1 MNWHSTQNDTDSLLL
16 VVYQGFLISAAAS
29 DTQLESCQKGTL
41 WLVVSGHVR
50 IHFFTGLEQMAHAPL
65 ATPLV
70 TGVMIGWVK
79 LLLFNR
85 QSSPQRTFW

>member
-1 MNWHSTQNDTDSLLL
+1 MTQIPYL
-16 VVYQGFLISAAAS
+16 GFLISAAAS

-50 IHFFTGLEQMAHAPL
+50 THFFTGLEQMVQAPL

-70 TGVMIGWVK
+70 TGLMIGWVK
-79 LLLFNR
+79 PLLFNT
-85 QSSPQRTFW
+85 QSSPRRTFW